1 MDSVVRVDVL
11 DARRSEDGELSLT
24 LTATNVTQLT
34 EQLKT
39 TAVVEPTAAAAAAA
53 VIGRRCRA
61 PAVDTGT

>member
-1 MDSVVRVDVL
+1 MDSMVRVDVL

-24 LTATNVTQLT
+24 LTATNVAQLT

-39 TAVVEPTAAAAAAA
+39 TAVVEPTAAAAAA

>member
-24 LTATNVTQLT
+24 LTATNVAQLT

-39 TAVVEPTAAAAAAA
+39 TAVVEPTAAAA

>member
-24 LTATNVTQLT
+24 LTATNVAQLT

-39 TAVVEPTAAAAAAA
+39 TAVVEPTAAA